1 MSTQMLSE
9 NDVRRI
15 VGISGKQSKKVTWHT
30 TQISVRQTLSL
41 SEYIETVRNII
52 ADCTVQDTYA
62 FEFFDY
68 AFRINIIE
76 SFSNVTLPSDADS
89 LFLTAYSSDLF
100 DTIYRYGNQSQID
113 SIKEITR
120 YKIFGK
126 V

>member
-1 MSTQMLSE
+1 MLSE